1 MLVLRNIHILK
12 ELLFVSEMQMQLGIL
27 HFHLLPGGTSGEESA
42 CQRSRWKRRGFDP
55 RVGKIPWLQPTPVFL
70 PGEYWKD
77 SRQAQST
84 GLQRVGHH

>member
-27 HFHLLPGGTSGEESA
+27 YFHLLPGGTSGEESA
-42 CQRSRWKRRGFDP
+42 CQRSRRKRRGFDP
-55 RVGKIPWLQPTPVFL
+55 RVGKKSWLQTTPVFL

-84 GLQRVGHH
+84 GPQRVGHH